1 MSALHRRFLLATL
14 LTLTLAAPDGK
25 AASFED
31 TMAQRTLACT
41 ACHGDQGRAGPD
53 GYYPRLAGKPAGYLY
68 NQLVNF
74 RDGRRHYALMTGLID
89 PLNDAYLREIADYFS
104 SLDLPYPKPKPTAAS
119 AAVLARGEVLAKKG
133 DAASRIPACAQ
144 CHGTALTGVAPNM
157 PGLLGLPLDYLNAQ
171 LGGWQTGQRHASAP
185 DCMAQVAKKLGDAD
199 INAVAHWL
207 SSQPVPPRSRAADK
221 PPPKTA
227 GAPDIACGSAPA
239 QALKEVQAPAA
250 SPSVTVA
257 RGAYLA
263 RLGNCAL
270 CHTARGG
277 TPYAGGRRIETP
289 FGAVFSSNL
298 TPHPDTGIGSWS
310 AQDFWR
316 ALHHG
321 ESKSGRL
328 LYPAFPYTNYTHV
341 TRDDSDALYTY
352 LQSLPPVNKPNTAHA
367 LRWPYSTQLA
377 LTAWRTLSFTAAPE
391 AVSSSTD
398 AGKTAEWN
406 RGAYLVRGLGHCSA
420 CHSSRNALGAVDE
433 SKALAG
439 GTVPASNWYA
449 PSLLGQHEAGVSGW
463 STGDIAALMKIG
475 IAGGGQVSGPMAEV
489 VLNSTQYLSDADAN
503 AVAVYLKALPSL
515 RSATPADTLPQAGR
529 ADSAGVGAKS
539 YKKYCAECHGSQ
551 GLGEPGAYPA
561 LAGNR
566 AVNLANPANLVQ
578 IVLSGGFAPA
588 TAGNPRPFGMPPFQ
602 LRLSDPELAAVLT
615 YIRTAWG
622 NTGGAVSE
630 FDINRLRPAP
640 TR

>member
-1 MSALHRRFLLATL
+1 MSALHRRFFLATL
-14 LTLTLAAPDGK
+14 LTLTLAAPDSK

-104 SLDLPYPKPKPTAAS
+104 SLDLPYPQPKPTSAS

-144 CHGTALTGVAPNM
+144 CHGTALTGVAPNV
-157 PGLLGLPLDYLNAQ
+157 PGLLGLPRDYLNAQ

-185 DCMAQVAKKLGDAD
+185 DCMAQVAKKLSDAD
-199 INAVAHWL
+199 VNALAHWL
-207 SSQPVPPRSRAADK
+207 SSQPVPSRPRAANK
-221 PPPKTA
+221 PPPKAA
-227 GAPDIACGSAPA
+227 GAPDLACGSAAA
-239 QALKEVQAPAA
+239 QVLKEVQAPAA
-250 SPSVTVA
+250 AASVTIA
-257 RGAYLA
+257 RGIYLA

-270 CHTARGG
+270 CHTERGG
-277 TPYAGGRRIETP
+277 APYAGGKRIDTP

-298 TPHPDTGIGSWS
+298 TPHPATGIGSWS

-328 LYPAFPYTNYTHV
+328 LYPAFPYTNYTQV
-341 TRDDSDALYTY
+341 TREDSDALYAY
-352 LQSLPPVNKPNTAHA
+352 LQSLPPVNKPNMAHA

-377 LTAWRTLSFTAAPE
+377 LTAWRALSFSAAPE
-391 AVSSSTD
+391 AVSSSID

-420 CHSSRNALGAVDE
+420 CHSSRNALGAINE

-449 PSLLGQHEAGVSGW
+449 PSLLDQHEAGVSGW
-463 STGDIAALMKIG
+463 STGDIAALLKIG
-475 IAGGGQVSGPMAEV
+475 TAGGGHASGPMAEV

-515 RSATPADTLPQAGR
+515 RSATPAAALPQAGR
-529 ADSAGVGAKS
+529 ADSAGLGAKS
-539 YKKYCAECHGSQ
+539 YEKYCAECHGKQ
-551 GLGEPGAYPA
+551 GQGEPGAYPA

-566 AVNLANPANLVQ
+566 AVNLVNPTNLVQ
-578 IVLSGGFAPA
+578 IVLNGGFAPA